1 LYSHNKYVIEMSSER
16 TQQRLNLETSK
27 KSANNDTYL
36 KINLE
41 NTNRLIPTNDIYKI
55 VDVSERFNTERQRS
69 KFYRLIGTIN
79 PTISNPLFNL
89 NDSVMNNKYTWAGF
103 NSYYF
108 LDQSYPKDNN
118 NVDDTD
124 YTFSTAIDS
133 ELKEQNGWFGYTNQD
148 TTKSNSLCN
157 FIDMEPKRE
166 RFKFIPD
173 FTPYNNTNNIK
184 SVKNWELTITYPFST
199 DKTHSVVNGG
209 LLIVEIQKVIV
220 STREMVGI
228 GMYCKHNLKTGDT
241 VRITGTNGF
250 NGEHVIVRVG
260 LDNGDLKEN
269 FFVLNL
275 SPNGSIGVN
284 SRIKKVINGVESEYY
299 FRKFKKIKTRNTLEL
314 EPDDYETYN
323 LAFSQNIFNDEIVQF
338 VFNED
343 IDVSDIVD
351 NLGRPLSEIYLSIIK
366 TNSNGLFS
374 RTSSGIESPFL
385 KSYNNNPPS
394 HIKDIPVINKIHNGG
409 TLPFNTF
416 KPLNTSVRVS
426 DAEFYGDLV
435 EYNQIILLETVLSDV
450 HHRFNTLNRESSA
463 SLNYVDNQSL
473 APNLKNI
480 YLGPRHEGY
489 EYKAHYKIKIRDLSN
504 YIEEGDNF
512 TVGTP
517 DYAVNLGDGR
527 IIWRDLIDIGFNE
540 SEFKVLDYPFLNGC
554 HYLYDN
560 FCFKLKR
567 QDPFAIWGLY
577 YGNFPEDP
585 VGDRLT
591 DKFTTNNEE
600 DVC

>member
-1 LYSHNKYVIEMSSER
+1 MSSER

-148 TTKSNSLCN
+148 TTKSNSLCS

-463 SLNYVDNQSL
+463 SLNYIDNQSL